1 LLRCKKM
8 ASATRWARGRFL
20 ITVPPRPKKPPP
32 ACRAETEL
40 YPPVKALLEAHGYL
54 PKGEIRG
61 CDIVATGLAPE
72 GGGDAPLLVV
82 EMKRAATL
90 AAVIQAV
97 DRFALTDLVYLALPS
112 VAEEATPSGRGIGAY
127 TPGLH
132 RLCRRLGLGLIAVEP
147 ARVRDGASSPYA
159 RGVAV
164 PVLDPAPSGRS
175 PRRNAARA
183 ALVRREHARRA
194 GDPNHG
200 GTPGG
205 VRLITAYRQEAL
217 RCAAALRDAGGGPL
231 PVHAVREA
239 AGAEGAGR
247 ILYRN
252 VYGWFEPVG
261 RDAYCLT
268 ETGARDLEAFGE
280 RALPSRALPP
290 EDSSPGPHF

>member
-1 LLRCKKM
+1 
-8 ASATRWARGRFL
+8 
-20 ITVPPRPKKPPP
+20 VPRRPKPPP

-61 CDIVATGLAPE
+61 CDIVATGPAPE
-72 GGGDAPLLVV
+72 GGGEPPLLVV

-147 ARVRDGASSPYA
+147 VRVKDGASAYA
-159 RGVAV
+159 CGVAV
-164 PVLDPAPSGRS
+164 PVLDPAPPGRS

-194 GDPNHG
+194 GDPNRG

-231 PVHAVREA
+231 PVRTVREA

-261 RDAYCLT
+261 RDAYRLT
-268 ETGARDLEAFGE
+268 AAGVRDLEVFGE
-280 RALPSRALPP
+280 RALPA
-290 EDSSPGPHF
+290 GG